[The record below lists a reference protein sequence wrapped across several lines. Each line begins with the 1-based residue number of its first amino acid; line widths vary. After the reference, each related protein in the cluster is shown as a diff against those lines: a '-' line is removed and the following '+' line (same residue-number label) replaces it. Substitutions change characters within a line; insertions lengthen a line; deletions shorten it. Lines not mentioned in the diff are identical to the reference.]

1 MALSAAANVLM
12 PPPPLESNENV
23 HKKMLALIVM
33 PQSTL
38 QVKQS
43 VKMGYN

>member
-12 PPPPLESNENV
+12 PPPLESNENV